1 MGFDR
6 NRLVIW
12 SDGQHVAPILISSAC
27 VSQRAAVGKSENIA
41 FPEHELKAD
50 SMHEHRPQTI
60 AIEGLDID
68 ALLARIDGDREFM
81 CGILRRFAES
91 QRHAADDLAD
101 LIGSDIEAARRR
113 AHDMQGVF
121 GNIGA
126 TALFLRAKDLS
137 RMLKSG
143 DIEGATRCA
152 STLRDAIPRLCRRI
166 EDALPASIPTPAS
179 PDRAG
184 PVNVDARLDV
194 LAGHLRSGRAREAQ
208 RIVAELKGLAL
219 SAAQYGLLGQIMPLV
234 SAYRLRDALAL
245 LQAARHG

>member
-1 MGFDR
+1 M
-6 NRLVIW
+6 
-12 SDGQHVAPILISSAC
+12 Q
-27 VSQRAAVGKSENIA
+27 
-41 FPEHELKAD
+41 EHT
-50 SMHEHRPQTI
+50 PQPI

-81 CGILRRFAES
+81 CGILRRFAAS
-91 QRHAADDLAD
+91 QRHAADDLPD
-101 LIGSDIEAARRR
+101 VIGSDVETARRR

-126 TALFLRAKDLS
+126 TALFQRAQDLS

-143 DIEGATRCA
+143 DIEGARRCA
-152 STLRDAIPRLCRRI
+152 ATLRDAIPSLCRRI
-166 EDALPASIPTPAS
+166 ESALPASVPTPAS
-179 PDRAG
+179 ADRTDPA
-184 PVNVDARLDV
+184 NVDARLDA

-208 RIVAELKGLAL
+208 RIVAELNGLAL
-219 SAAQYGLLGQIMPLV
+219 STAEHGLLGQIMPLV